1 MNKYD
6 KAKAEAVRL
15 RAEGA
20 SIEQIVESTGL
31 DTQEVVD
38 AIAEAGEELVTL
50 QGVKQEAALIS
61 FGVTRKERLK
71 KLTALRDK
79 LEEEMDKRDF
89 SDIPTEK
96 LPALLLKV
104 NEAIREEVTPPR
116 IISSPIFNSWDKDDR
131 GRKAIADI

>member
-6 KAKAEAVRL
+6 KAKVEAVKL

-20 SIEQIVESTGL
+20 SIEQIVERTGL

-38 AIAEAGEELVTL
+38 TIAEAGEELITL

-61 FGVTRKERLK
+61 FGVTRKERLR
-71 KLTALRDK
+71 KLTALRNK
-79 LEEEMDKRDF
+79 LEEEIDKRDF

-116 IISSPIFNSWDKDDR
+116 IISSPIFRNWEDDDKE
-131 GRKAIADI
+131 RKAIADI